1 MSDSNHSEIMRV
13 DKIFLTQDELK
24 QCEEKKNKNK

>member
-13 DKIFLTQDELK
+13 DKIFLTQDQLK
-24 QCEEKKNKNK
+24 ECEEKNI